1 MCCVILAFHRSIPKG
16 VSPSKAFHL
25 LVEYGSLQ
33 CSEYV
38 TDGERAGR
46 RPSSAS
52 PGYYQLLPQDIKATT
67 LQKPRS
73 IWVSNST
80 NSNGWVVMLSQART
94 SRVLSADICRRHLL
108 QPETRSNG
116 PPGWQIVLSSRLGC
130 FHCSLCVLAAGGE
143 GKAGAGAETS
153 VEYSG

>member
-1 MCCVILAFHRSIPKG
+1 MCFFILPFHRSIPKG
-16 VSPSKAFHL
+16 VFPSKAFHL
-25 LVEYGSLQ
+25 LAEYGRLQ
-33 CSEYV
+33 CSQYV

-94 SRVLSADICRRHLL
+94 SRVLTSADVCSCSQGRNRKKPDGKIRKVSSLFVPYSLRQNYSTIPEVLVYRPSIPAPIGL
-108 QPETRSNG
+108 QE
-116 PPGWQIVLSSRLGC
+116 
-130 FHCSLCVLAAGGE
+130 
-143 GKAGAGAETS
+143 
-153 VEYSG
+153 

>member
-1 MCCVILAFHRSIPKG
+1 MRFVILAFHHSIPKG
-16 VSPSKAFHL
+16 VFPSKAFHL
-25 LVEYGSLQ
+25 LAEYGSLQ
-33 CSEYV
+33 CSQYV

-52 PGYYQLLPQDIKATT
+52 PGYYEYQLLPQDIKATT

-94 SRVLSADICRRHLL
+94 SRVLSADICR
-108 QPETRSNG
+108 
-116 PPGWQIVLSSRLGC
+116 
-130 FHCSLCVLAAGGE
+130 
-143 GKAGAGAETS
+143 
-153 VEYSG
+153 